1 MVDTIITL
9 IDVASMCILS
19 MFDLPFI
26 AEFLQRRSIIP
37 RESSVRVLI
46 ASERASYTG
55 NYVIYGPNLGAI

>member
-37 RESSVRVLI
+37 RESRIRVLI
-46 ASERASYTG
+46 ASERTS
-55 NYVIYGPNLGAI
+55 